1 MTAATSPRSV
11 LWLARQEG
19 LISWRDLAY
28 LMTAGGRWRMR
39 SVVIWIVIV
48 IVIMHAIAWG
58 MVGRYAGMTLD
69 APPRQLVALT
79 GSIGL
84 GFFLMLSQSLE
95 QVTRLFYGRGDLDLL
110 KSSPVSLHKV
120 LGLRVLS
127 VAATTTAMTLFIAAP
142 FIDVLVYRGGLHWLS
157 GYGVAAAS
165 GLATTGVALALTAA
179 LFDLMGAKRTRLAA
193 QVVAALIGSA
203 FIIAIQVV
211 AITSIGSMSQATFF
225 QSDFAIAH
233 APPASSWAWIP
244 ARAILGDAVAL
255 VLVLAIGAALLI
267 APMLIFAARL
277 GEYAL
282 AAATADGAPGAK
294 DNAGPTAIF
303 LGRFRKAGA
312 GSLLRRKEWVLLL
325 RDPWLASQS
334 LMQLLYLIPPAIFLW
349 RSYGNAQGALVVL
362 APVLTMAAGQLG
374 GGLAWLA
381 VSGEDAPDLIATAPV
396 SERRVILAKIAAVL
410 MAILAVFTPFLIALA
425 GRSLTIA
432 AVVLVGITL
441 AAASSTLIQVWF
453 RSQAKRR
460 YFRRRQTS
468 SRIATFAEAFS
479 SVAWAGATAVAAS
492 PSWYAIGPA
501 VIAVLVLFGTWMI
514 RPK

>member
-1 MTAATSPRSV
+1 V
-11 LWLARQEG
+11 
-19 LISWRDLAY
+19 
-28 LMTAGGRWRMR
+28 
-39 SVVIWIVIV
+39 
-48 IVIMHAIAWG
+48 
-58 MVGRYAGMTLD
+58 
-69 APPRQLVALT
+69 
-79 GSIGL
+79 
-84 GFFLMLSQSLE
+84 
-95 QVTRLFYGRGDLDLL
+95 
-110 KSSPVSLHKV
+110 
-120 LGLRVLS
+120 
-127 VAATTTAMTLFIAAP
+127 
-142 FIDVLVYRGGLHWLS
+142 
-157 GYGVAAAS
+157 
-165 GLATTGVALALTAA
+165 
-179 LFDLMGAKRTRLAA
+179 
-193 QVVAALIGSA
+193 
-203 FIIAIQVV
+203 
-211 AITSIGSMSQATFF
+211 
-225 QSDFAIAH
+225 
-233 APPASSWAWIP
+233 WIP

-255 VLVLAIGAALLI
+255 AIVLVLGAALLI
-267 APMLIFAARL
+267 VPMMLFSGRL
-277 GEYAL
+277 GEFAL
-282 AAATADGAPGAK
+282 AAATADGAPGVK
-294 DNAGPTAIF
+294 GNAGPTAIF
-303 LGRFRKAGA
+303 LGRFRRIGAGA
-312 GSLLRRKEWVLLL
+312 LLRRKEWVLLL

-349 RSYGNAQGALVVL
+349 RSYGSAQGALVVL

-432 AVVLVGITL
+432 AAVLIGIVL

-479 SVAWAGATAVAAS
+479 SVSWAGATAVAAS

-501 VIAVLVLFGTWMI
+501 AIAVLVLFGTWMI